1 MKREIEW
8 NAIIELGVRPMS
20 LKYGRDTIVEVDLNA
35 VKHNVKEFKKRVNDE
50 NIAMMAAVK
59 ANGYGHGAVEV
70 AKAAIEAGINQL
82 AVAFVDE
89 AIELREAAEE
99 AIQYDVMMTV
109 YRSEDL
115 QGINEIANRLQ
126 KKAQIQVKIDT
137 GMSRIG
143 LQEEEVKPF
152 LEELNRMEYV
162 EVVGMFTHYSTADE
176 IDKSYTNMQTSL
188 FEKAVNTAKELG
200 IHIPYIHSSNSAG
213 SMELSNTFQ
222 NMVRVGIGIY
232 GMYPSKEVDHSVV
245 SLQPALSLKSKVA
258 HIKHA
263 KKNRGVSYGNTYVT
277 TGEEWI
283 ATIPIGY
290 ADGYNRQL
298 SNKGHAL
305 INGVRVPVIGRVCMD
320 QLMLDVSKAMPVQVG
335 DEVVFYGKQG
345 EENIAVEEIADM
357 LGTIN
362 YEVTCMLD
370 RRIPRVYKENNE
382 TTAIVNILRKN

>member
-1 MKREIEW
+1 
-8 NAIIELGVRPMS
+8 
-20 LKYGRDTIVEVDLNA
+20 
-35 VKHNVKEFKKRVNDE
+35 
-50 NIAMMAAVK
+50 
-59 ANGYGHGAVEV
+59 
-70 AKAAIEAGINQL
+70 
-82 AVAFVDE
+82 
-89 AIELREAAEE
+89 
-99 AIQYDVMMTV
+99 
-109 YRSEDL
+109 
-115 QGINEIANRLQ
+115 
-126 KKAQIQVKIDT
+126 
-137 GMSRIG
+137 
-143 LQEEEVKPF
+143 
-152 LEELNRMEYV
+152 MEYV
-162 EVVGMFTHYSTADE
+162 EVVGIFTHYSTADE

-200 IHIPYIHSSNSAG
+200 IQIPYIHSSNSAG

-222 NMVRVGIGIY
+222 NMVRVGIGVY

-283 ATIPIGY
+283 ATVPIGY

-298 SNKGHAL
+298 SNKGYAL

-370 RRIPRVYKENNE
+370 RRIPRVYKENDE
-382 TTAIVNILRKN
+382 TTAVVNILRKTESFRFSFYSYQMRIYPLYVIRSKLCETHFLVHLN

>member
-1 MKREIEW
+1 
-8 NAIIELGVRPMS
+8 MS
-20 LKYGRDTIVEVDLNA
+20 LKYGRDTIVEIDLNA
-35 VKHNVKEFKKRVNDE
+35 VKHNVKEFKKHVNDE
-50 NIAMMAAVK
+50 EIKMMAAVK

-70 AKAAIEAGINQL
+70 AKAAIEAGIHQL

-89 AIELREAAEE
+89 AIELREAGITVPILILGYTPVAAVEDV
-99 AIQYDVMMTV
+99 IQYDVMMTV
-109 YRSEDL
+109 YRVEDL
-115 QGINEIANRLQ
+115 HGINEIANRLQ
-126 KKAQIQVKIDT
+126 KKVQIQVKIDT

-143 LQEEEVKPF
+143 LQEEVKPF

-162 EVVGMFTHYSTADE
+162 EVVGIFTHYSTADE

-200 IHIPYIHSSNSAG
+200 IQIPYIHSSNSAG

-222 NMVRVGIGIY
+222 NMVRVGIGVY

-283 ATIPIGY
+283 ATVPIGY

-298 SNKGHAL
+298 SNKGYAL

-370 RRIPRVYKENNE
+370 RRIPRVYKENDE
-382 TTAIVNILRKN
+382 TTAVVNILRKN